1 MKKSPEN
8 ISVAK
13 DFDLALVAGQQLESP
28 MPIAG
33 LVRQFL
39 GMLVA
44 TGKEELDYISLVLL
58 MEELAG
64 IKH

>member
-1 MKKSPEN
+1 M
-8 ISVAK
+8 
-13 DFDLALVAGQQLESP
+13 ALVAGQQLESP